1 MELFK
6 LLLNDQI
13 GLLSLFTV
21 AFCVGMAGVMGAFT
35 LYKLV
40 MATPPEEQDDDTEQ
54 SPRL

>member
-13 GLLSLFTV
+13 SLLSLFTV